1 MIMPFIKSSISNII
15 QNVAENIEKEFG
27 NTLTANKDQLLEMI
41 RVIIDKELQVADLP
55 KIQNDIAEKIVKHMP
70 TYLQD
75 DDYSSLVLMKN
86 ILEKYPLVFL
96 NSVNT
101 IKEKNPSSDEN
112 VIINELKEY
121 FKKNQ
126 NGGKRSKQRAG
137 NNDEIVANTNIV
149 EPKVPTQNPL
159 ALPDNSVISSLIS
172 TQVKQISDSIFQEIS
187 ASLKLNDTNN
197 KIVDTVAN
205 VTEYQ
210 LESPEGK
217 QLYMKYLEPV
227 LQKYTEQF
235 VYDEKIAQ
243 VTMIILIRKSKVIE
257 KILKDF
263 FEKNKKDNYD
273 QNDVVII
280 LTNIQDKMKEY
291 NPPSSESVDINRIE
305 PEINRIGGAI
315 SRKRCK
321 YTKCSRKN
329 KKNKTK
335 KQR

>member
-1 MIMPFIKSSISNII
+1 
-15 QNVAENIEKEFG
+15 
-27 NTLTANKDQLLEMI
+27 MI

-55 KIQNDIAEKIVKHMP
+55 KIQNEIAEKIVKHMP

-86 ILEKYPLVFL
+86 ILERYPLVFL
-96 NSVNT
+96 NSVNI
-101 IKEKNPSSDEN
+101 IKEQNPNADEN
-112 VIINELKEY
+112 AIINALKEY

-126 NGGKRSKQRAG
+126 TGGKRAKQRAG
-137 NNDEIVANTNIV
+137 NGNDIANTNNV
-149 EPKVPTQNPL
+149 DPTVQSQPSL
-159 ALPDNSVISSLIS
+159 SLPDNSGISSLLS
-172 TQVKQISDSIFQEIS
+172 KQVKEISDSIFHEIS

-205 VTEYQ
+205 VAEYQ

-217 QLYMKYLEPV
+217 QLYMKHLEPV

-235 VYDEKIAQ
+235 VYDEKIAH
-243 VTMIILIRKSKVIE
+243 VTMIIIVRKSKVVE
-257 KILKDF
+257 TILKDF
-263 FEKNKKDNYD
+263 FKNNKKDSYD
-273 QNDVVII
+273 QNDVVNII
-280 LTNIQDKMKEY
+280 TIIQTKIKEY
-291 NPPSSESVDINRIE
+291 NSPSSESDSTLSNEVNRIE

-315 SRKRCK
+315 PRKRCK